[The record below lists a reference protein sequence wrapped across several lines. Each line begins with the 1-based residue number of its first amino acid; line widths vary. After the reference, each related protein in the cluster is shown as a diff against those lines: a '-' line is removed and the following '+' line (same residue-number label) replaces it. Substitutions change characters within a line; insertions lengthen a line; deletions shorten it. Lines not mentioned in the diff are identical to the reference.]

1 LSLFIRILS
10 LYTLSSIS
18 VQFLLLFSYLALNSF
33 LCALFVAKIRST
45 VAQQQH
51 TKGVEARNSL
61 KQLESIKKQK
71 QQQQQH

>member
-1 LSLFIRILS
+1 
-10 LYTLSSIS
+10 
-18 VQFLLLFSYLALNSF
+18 LALNSF